1 MISVTR
7 LNGSPFIMNA
17 ELIKTIESTPDT
29 MITLISGEHVVVK
42 EAMDEVVRRAVTY
55 CRSIRAFA
63 S

>member
-1 MISVTR
+1 MILVTR

>member
-7 LNGSPFIMNA
+7 LNGNPFVMNA

-29 MITLISGEHVVVK
+29 MITLVSGEHVIVREPV
-42 EAMDEVVRRAVTY
+42 DEVVRRAVTY